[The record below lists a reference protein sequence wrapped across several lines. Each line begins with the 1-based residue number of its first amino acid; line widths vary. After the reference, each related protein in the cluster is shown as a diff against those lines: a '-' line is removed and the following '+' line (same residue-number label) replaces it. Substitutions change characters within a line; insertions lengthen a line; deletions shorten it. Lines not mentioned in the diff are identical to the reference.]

1 MMDISGTK
9 SVPVD
14 KQALQDLETQIGS
27 ADNNNV
33 HGDDVRGDAKEKL
46 AANKESVL
54 GTLKDA
60 TTKGVQVLSDRAV
73 EVSQQAKQKVKE
85 GVSSGREALTTT
97 LEDTANVVRK
107 LGQDTQS
114 PLLSS
119 LTPYSERAGNWI
131 DETSK
136 YLNEVTPQ
144 RVIKDV
150 RSLARNNPALFIGGA
165 LALGLLGS
173 RFLKSATHAS
183 QAEGGYGDN

>member
-9 SVPVD
+9 SILVD
-14 KQALQDLETQIGS
+14 EQALQDLETQIGG
-27 ADNNNV
+27 ADIR
-33 HGDDVRGDAKEKL
+33 DKQ
-46 AANKESVL
+46 AAGNESVL

-73 EVSQQAKQKVKE
+73 EVSQQAKQKVKDSI
-85 GVSSGREALTTT
+85 SSGREVLTTT

-107 LGQDTQS
+107 LGQDTDS

-136 YLNEVTPQ
+136 YLNQVTPQ
-144 RVIKDV
+144 RVIKDA

-173 RFLKSATHAS
+173 RFLKSAT